1 MKINV
6 GLTPV
11 IVILLIY
18 SCFTCVR
25 NKSVNEI
32 KECLKTIPA
41 EICIKM
47 HKGL

>member
-1 MKINV
+1 MKINI
-6 GLTPV
+6 TP
-11 IVILLIY
+11 IVYVLLIY
-18 SCFTCVR
+18 GLFTCVR

-32 KECLKTIPA
+32 KECLKSTPA

>member
-1 MKINV
+1 MKINI
-6 GLTPV
+6 TPV
-11 IVILLIY
+11 VVILLIY

-25 NKSVNEI
+25 NKSADDI
-32 KECLKTIPA
+32 KECLKSTPG